1 MTYTNAEFRS
11 ILNGFGFLY
20 PPEGELSTPISDD
33 NSPLDDRMT
42 IDAIQ
47 DFQTYFH
54 LSVDGIAGPITLAKA
69 EQAMRIL
76 QDELNQV
83 IDANLPQNQPFY
95 GPKTVAAV
103 ELFQRRNGF
112 FADGVASLPVRQ
124 KLYTLSRQ
132 TVGV

>member
-54 LSVDGIAGPITLAKA
+54 LFVDGIAGPITLAKA

-103 ELFQRRNGF
+103 ETFQRRNEF

-132 TVGV
+132 TVRV